1 MNTYRIVALMMLLA
15 SLTLFTGTSAT
26 EEDFTL
32 KVFGNANMDE
42 AVDEEDIE
50 YVLGIIGGTN
60 EATELA
66 DANYDGVID
75 EMDTAQIEL
84 IMRGGEKEL
93 TIIDSANRIVTV
105 KKPIERMVCILLHPV
120 ETMRAL
126 GVPVEETI
134 IGQGLTD
141 SVFYPELSN
150 VQNVGWPSPNI
161 EEILA
166 LHPDVVILHTFFDQ
180 LDQVQEVCEKAGIT
194 VLRFNLNYPN
204 SYNDEAKTFS
214 YLFGKSTEAK
224 DLIDFRESV
233 LNSIQATVEKIPE
246 DDRPKVYYEDRRVS
260 YASLNSEYANIES
273 AGGIDIFNGASGS
286 VNPEDV
292 VARNPDIIVKVVTYT
307 EAGGYQLNADDT
319 AGLEA
324 IRAEIMSRPE
334 LQNVNAVKTGKV
346 YVISSEICGFYSN
359 SCRGFLQI
367 AYNAKW
373 FHPEL
378 FEDLDPNAIHQEYL
392 TRFQGLDIDLDENGV
407 FVYPLEKTT

>member
-1 MNTYRIVALMMLLA
+1 MNTSRIVVLMMLLA
-15 SLTLFTGTSAT
+15 SLMLLTGTSAT

-32 KVFGNANMDE
+32 KVFGNADMDE
-42 AVDEEDIE
+42 AIDEEDIQ

-60 EATELA
+60 EVTELA

-84 IMRGGEKEL
+84 IMHGEEKEL
-93 TIIDSANRIVTV
+93 TIIDSANRMVTV

-120 ETMRAL
+120 ETMRGL

-134 IGQGLTD
+134 VGQGLTD
-141 SVFYPELSN
+141 IVFYPELSN

-214 YLFGKSTEAK
+214 YLFGKSDEAE
-224 DLIDFRESV
+224 DLIDFREGV

-246 DDRPKVYYEDRRVS
+246 DDKPKVYYEDRRAS
-260 YASLNSEYANIES
+260 YASLKGEYANVGS

-378 FEDLDPNAIHQEYL
+378 FEDLDPKAIHQEYL

-407 FVYPLEKTT
+407 FVFPLEKIA

>member
-214 YLFGKSTEAK
+214 YLFGKSTEAE

>member
-134 IGQGLTD
+134 VGQGLTD

-214 YLFGKSTEAK
+214 YLFGKSTEAE

-273 AGGIDIFNGASGS
+273 AGGIDIFNGVSGS

-407 FVYPLEKTT
+407 FVYPLEETT

>member
-194 VLRFNLNYPN
+194 VLRFN
-204 SYNDEAKTFS
+204 
-214 YLFGKSTEAK
+214 
-224 DLIDFRESV
+224 R
-233 LNSIQATVEKIPE
+233 
-246 DDRPKVYYEDRRVS
+246 
-260 YASLNSEYANIES
+260 
-273 AGGIDIFNGASGS
+273 
-286 VNPEDV
+286 
-292 VARNPDIIVKVVTYT
+292 
-307 EAGGYQLNADDT
+307 
-319 AGLEA
+319 
-324 IRAEIMSRPE
+324 
-334 LQNVNAVKTGKV
+334 
-346 YVISSEICGFYSN
+346 
-359 SCRGFLQI
+359 
-367 AYNAKW
+367 
-373 FHPEL
+373 
-378 FEDLDPNAIHQEYL
+378 
-392 TRFQGLDIDLDENGV
+392 
-407 FVYPLEKTT
+407 